1 MRKVRVWFVHS
12 LRGFRS
18 GSARRSVNR
27 RISPPRLLVLAMI
40 LAAMDQF
47 VTLIAESNDVLL
59 GVVARV
65 TAELLVVD
73 LKLLH

>member
-1 MRKVRVWFVHS
+1 
-12 LRGFRS
+12 
-18 GSARRSVNR
+18 
-27 RISPPRLLVLAMI
+27 MI

-59 GVVARV
+59 GIVARV